1 MNCIELFA
9 LKSLEMKDQLA
20 FVSPNGPTY
29 TFTDLRERVIRA
41 QSSLIDKNF
50 KAGDS
55 VLIATEP
62 TVDLYAII
70 LAVLGLGGSIVLVEP
85 WMPIKRI
92 SEVIKIVNPKIFIS
106 SMVGNLWGLR
116 VPEIRQI
123 PHWIR
128 PGTLLS
134 GKNSQLILE
143 SIDEKNPG
151 IITFTSGTS
160 GTPKGV
166 VREQGY
172 LLRQFEVLKKSLH
185 FDAFSGSDLCIFAN
199 WTLLNLAQGK
209 PTVFFPTNWSKKN
222 FQWLEGASKIY
233 NIETMTAGPAFM
245 KAMNAEITL
254 SNIKDIHIG
263 GALTPCSQF
272 QELFNTYKDT
282 QIMHVYGSSEVE
294 PVCIVD
300 ARVSVKK
307 SLDKNYFHALHL
319 GNPIPEI
326 QSENK
331 SNGMWVTGPHVCP
344 FYLNNKKENELN
356 KYLDSKG
363 QIWHFMG
370 DRIAVDNE
378 SKDWWYEGRSQ
389 LHAEDFQLEQKI
401 YKFLNHDLSFIHRTL
416 NNELVLLGENLKDKA
431 STLQKTFP
439 EISKVAETK
448 IIKDK
453 RHRARIDRLASGG
466 KKINR

>member
-9 LKSLEMKDQLA
+9 MKSILMKNQLA
-20 FVSPNGPTY
+20 FVSPNAPTY
-29 TFTDLRERVIRA
+29 TFLDLRERVIRV
-41 QSSLIDKNF
+41 QSSLLEKKF
-50 KAGDS
+50 KVGDS
-55 VLIATEP
+55 VLLAIGP
-62 TVDLYAII
+62 SIDLYAII
-70 LAVLGLGGSIVLVEP
+70 LAVMGLGGSIVLVEP

-106 SMVGNLWGLR
+106 STLGNLWGLR

-143 SIDEKNPG
+143 SVDELTPG

-172 LLRQFEVLKKSLH
+172 LVRQFEVLKKSLH

-222 FQWLEGASKIY
+222 FQWLEGASKFY

-245 KAMNAEITL
+245 KSMNAEITL

-272 QELFNTYKDT
+272 Q
-282 QIMHVYGSSEVE
+282 
-294 PVCIVD
+294 
-300 ARVSVKK
+300 
-307 SLDKNYFHALHL
+307 
-319 GNPIPEI
+319 
-326 QSENK
+326 
-331 SNGMWVTGPHVCP
+331 
-344 FYLNNKKENELN
+344 
-356 KYLDSKG
+356 
-363 QIWHFMG
+363 
-370 DRIAVDNE
+370 
-378 SKDWWYEGRSQ
+378 
-389 LHAEDFQLEQKI
+389 
-401 YKFLNHDLSFIHRTL
+401 
-416 NNELVLLGENLKDKA
+416 
-431 STLQKTFP
+431 
-439 EISKVAETK
+439 
-448 IIKDK
+448 
-453 RHRARIDRLASGG
+453 
-466 KKINR
+466 